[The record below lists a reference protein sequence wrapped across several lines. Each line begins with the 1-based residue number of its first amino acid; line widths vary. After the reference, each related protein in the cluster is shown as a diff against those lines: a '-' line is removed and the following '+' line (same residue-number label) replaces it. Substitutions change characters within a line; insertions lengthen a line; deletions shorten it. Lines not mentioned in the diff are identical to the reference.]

1 MCFCCLGV
9 HAPKPNADF
18 AASVAGGQS
27 QAAASAVAA
36 AVNLPNANAGVI
48 IQALAQTVR
57 GLDDT

>member
-1 MCFCCLGV
+1 MLTLLLMLQ
-9 HAPKPNADF
+9 
-18 AASVAGGQS
+18 GQS

-57 GLDDT
+57 GVDDTSAASGFTALSLL